1 MPFRDRLEASGKG
14 AVAPAPDADDSTQ
27 EDRVNTRE
35 FLLDLDTVDLPG
47 TLAIPDRPR
56 GLVIFVHA
64 SGSSHLSARNMEVAR
79 ALQRAGIATLLFDLL
94 AKDEAKGTD
103 VAVNARIDAPR
114 LADRLLAVAR
124 WAASEAFP
132 RPVPIGYFGVDTGAA
147 AALIAAAEQPALV
160 SAVLSLAGRPDLA
173 DQWLPRVLAPTL
185 LIAGGGDSTVLRL
198 NERAAERMG
207 VPPRLSVIPGATHP
221 IEEPDAL
228 AQVAGLAV
236 AWFTENFGGDK
247 VATVSGSSLR

>member
-1 MPFRDRLEASGKG
+1 MHS
-14 AVAPAPDADDSTQ
+14 
-27 EDRVNTRE
+27 RE

-94 AKDEAKGTD
+94 AKDEAADAD
-103 VAVNARIDAPR
+103 VGAGIDAPG

-132 RPVPIGYFGVDTGAA
+132 RPVPIGYFGVDTGGA
-147 AALIAAAEQPALV
+147 AALIAAAEAPALV
-160 SAVLSLAGRPDLA
+160 SAVVSLGSRPDLA
-173 DQWLPRVLAPTL
+173 NHWLPRVVAPTL
-185 LIAGGGDSTVLRL
+185 LIAGGGDSKGLRA
-198 NERAAERMG
+198 NEQAAERLG
-207 VPPRLSVIPGATHP
+207 ASPRLSVIPGATHP
-221 IEEPDAL
+221 IEEPAAL
-228 AQVAGLAV
+228 AEVASLAV
-236 AWFTENFGGDK
+236 DWFTEHFAGDK
-247 VATVSGSSLR
+247 ATTVIGSNRP

>member
-1 MPFRDRLEASGKG
+1 MLSMD
-14 AVAPAPDADDSTQ
+14 TMQ
-27 EDRVNTRE
+27 EDRVHTRE

-64 SGSSHLSARNMEVAR
+64 SGSSHLGARNIEVAR

-94 AKDEAKGTD
+94 GKDEAAD
-103 VAVNARIDAPR
+103 ANVSVRIDVPR

-132 RPVPIGYFGVDTGAA
+132 SPLPIGYFGVDTGAA

-160 SAVLSLAGRPDLA
+160 SAVVSLGGRPDLA
-173 DQWLPRVLAPTL
+173 DQWLPRVVAPTL
-185 LIAGGGDSTVLRL
+185 LIAGGGDSTVLRS
-198 NERAAERMG
+198 NEQAAERLG
-207 VPPRLSVIPGATHP
+207 APARLSVIPGATYP

-228 AQVAGLAV
+228 AEVARLSV
-236 AWFTENFGGDK
+236 AWFSEHFGGDK
-247 VATVSGSSLR
+247 LGASAPG